1 MSNDFLPQIR
11 VQLDDILS
19 QINQDYFKSE
29 NFLVRFLRGEKETN
43 NKILFILFAHANNI
57 YFMHFLQQQKM
68 EILTMLKK

>member
-1 MSNDFLPQIR
+1 MILLSQIR
-11 VQLDDILS
+11 VQLDDVLS

-43 NKILFILFAHANNI
+43 NKILFILFAHANI
-57 YFMHFLQQQKM
+57 YFMHLLQQQKM